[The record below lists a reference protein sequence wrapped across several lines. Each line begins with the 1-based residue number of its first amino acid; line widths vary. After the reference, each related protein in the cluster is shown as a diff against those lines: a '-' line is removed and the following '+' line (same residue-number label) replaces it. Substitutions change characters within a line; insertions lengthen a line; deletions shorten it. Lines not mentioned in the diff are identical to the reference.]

1 MNILVDSST
10 MYSAIAHPGK
20 VSMLIDLI
28 IEKHTIVLSDYIIEE
43 LRRNLSQK
51 LSKNGRNNGL
61 SRLDEFISF
70 SIVKNKEEYIGNL
83 RSAIKLIS
91 KKDAPVLACG
101 MLSDIDYLLSS
112 DKEFGAVD
120 TDRVNIL
127 TPKEAEKLFFD
138 KG

>member
-10 MYSAIAHPGK
+10 MYSAIGHSGK
-20 VSMLIDLI
+20 VSMLLDLI

-43 LRRNLSQK
+43 LRRNFSEK
-51 LSKNGRNNGL
+51 LSGKARNNAL

-70 SIVKNKEEYIGNL
+70 FIVKKKEEYIGNL

-101 MLSDIDYLLSS
+101 MLTDIDYLLSS
-112 DKEFGAVD
+112 DKEFSSVV
-120 TDRVNIL
+120 TDRVIIL
-127 TPKEAEKLFFD
+127 TPKEAEKVLLD
-138 KG
+138 R